1 MRLVASLIAVVLLVA
16 IGAVEATV
24 SAQQLAESVGPLR
37 LEGAGLALT
46 AAGLLASTAIYL
58 VLGHLAPNDRAAIR
72 TGAFTG
78 AFAGLVGGAVRALIL
93 SEVFADLILRYA
105 AVPDWFVPGALAV
118 FVVLSWVASAVGGA
132 ALAWTGRRLSRAA
145 RSRPLA

>member
-1 MRLVASLIAVVLLVA
+1 MRLIAPIIAILMLVA

-24 SAQQLAESVGPLR
+24 SAQQLAESVGPPH

-58 VLGHLAPNDRAAIR
+58 VLGHLAASDRAALR

-78 AFAGLVGGAVRALIL
+78 AFAGLVGGTVRALIL
-93 SEVFADLILRYA
+93 SGVVADLILRYA
-105 AVPDWFVPGALAV
+105 AVPDWFVPAALAM
-118 FVVLSWVASAVGGA
+118 FILLSWLASAVGGG

-145 RSRPLA
+145 RSRPPA